1 MHCHYNAPIVFLLAD
16 TVHNPTNTH
25 RFHSIKFAKTN
36 NNIDDI
42 PRIGRVGPATF
53 LGNELRLNICLSLV
67 INGIAKLKIISIFH
81 DVILNKVIYYLLFTW
96 FLVQIQHI
104 LQMLMYCF
112 FFKTNWICASLHSQ
126 NNATGYLLEII
137 KYVVLV

>member
-1 MHCHYNAPIVFLLAD
+1 MHCHYIAPIVFLLAD

-25 RFHSIKFAKTN
+25 RFHSIKFAKTK

-81 DVILNKVIYYLLFTW
+81 DVILNKVIYYLLFT
-96 FLVQIQHI
+96 
-104 LQMLMYCF
+104 
-112 FFKTNWICASLHSQ
+112 
-126 NNATGYLLEII
+126 
-137 KYVVLV
+137 